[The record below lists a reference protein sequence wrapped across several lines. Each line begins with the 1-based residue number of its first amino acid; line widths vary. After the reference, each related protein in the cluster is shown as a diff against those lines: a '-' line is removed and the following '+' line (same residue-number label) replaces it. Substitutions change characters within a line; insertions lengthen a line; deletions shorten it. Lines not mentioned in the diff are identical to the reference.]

1 LPRVDRHKAVII
13 LALLLVAAT
22 PALGQPYLT
31 RFATGVLIFGLVA
44 MSLDLLVG
52 YGGMVSFGHAAFF
65 GLGAYATAV
74 LGFHG
79 IHSAFVAIPVAI
91 GVAALAAFVIGGISL
106 RTWCLL
112 HHDHPRLCTDAFLH
126 SARSCH
132 LRRR

>member
-65 GLGAYATAV
+65 GLV
-74 LGFHG
+74 PMLLPSSVFM
-79 IHSAFVAIPVAI
+79 AFIP
-91 GVAALAAFVIGGISL
+91 LLL
-106 RTWCLL
+106 R
-112 HHDHPRLCTDAFLH
+112 
-126 SARSCH
+126 SRSP
-132 LRRR
+132 LELQR